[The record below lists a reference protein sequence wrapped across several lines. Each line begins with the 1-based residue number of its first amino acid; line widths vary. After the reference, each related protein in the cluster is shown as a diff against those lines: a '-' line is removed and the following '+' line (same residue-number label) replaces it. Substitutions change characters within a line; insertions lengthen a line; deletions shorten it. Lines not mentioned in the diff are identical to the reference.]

1 MSNKKLVW
9 IVENEDGSIRSN
21 INTGTRIYTKK
32 HNALNRLNTRTNN
45 EVVEYELVPTG
56 AKYSPEWR
64 VYNE

>member
-32 HNALNRLNTRTNN
+32 HNALNRLNSRFNN
-45 EVVEYELVPTG
+45 KVVEYELVPTG
-56 AKYSPEWR
+56 D
-64 VYNE
+64 VYINGQI